1 MGGPPKPN
9 EQNDSD
15 KLLSDLR
22 RPGLEQFMVSGTF
35 LNVEFVGEVEHSE
48 FTVLAE

>member
-1 MGGPPKPN
+1 MEGPPKPN

-15 KLLSDLR
+15 KLMSALG
-22 RPGLEQFMVSGTF
+22 RPGLEQLMVSGTF
-35 LNVEFVGEVEHSE
+35 LNVELVGEVEQNE